1 MPLLPFPYKTLHLTE
16 PDFSA
21 FSITPNDFGL
31 GLTGQV
37 SVLERSTL
45 HVDKGQRTQASIKEK
60 VSNLDG
66 GLGKMAKKEG
76 LPSHLQGKDS
86 RDENT
91 LTMYAHHKKPTA
103 G

>member
-16 PDFSA
+16 PDSSA
-21 FSITPNDFGL
+21 FSTTPSDFGV

-37 SVLERSTL
+37 SILYRSTL
-45 HVDKGQRTQASIKEK
+45 HVDEGQRTQASIKEK
-60 VSNLDG
+60 VSNLDKR
-66 GLGKMAKKEG
+66 LGNMVKNQG
-76 LPSHLQGKDS
+76 LPSHLQEKDS
-86 RDENT
+86 RGENT